1 MSKYLLFAAAFVICQ
16 FHAFAQTATGTLQGV
31 VTDAS
36 GAAVADA
43 KVTVENQ
50 RTNVKQSLV
59 TNGEGRF
66 VQPFLV
72 PSEYRL
78 TVEKSGFQKYLSNDI
93 KVDVQQTVGVDVAL
107 KVGDVTSTVEVTS
120 SAVQLSTE
128 TSSVSTVVDMKRI
141 LDMPLNGRN
150 PFSLAQH
157 RAGGNPWRRHRHH
170 GSAAAEMLPATS
182 RSTAPPSSSRRTTPE
197 FCSSAISRSWTASK
211 SLQSSPTHWRRNTG
225 APAAA

>member
-107 KVGDVTSTVEVTS
+107 KLGEVTSTVEVTS

-150 PFSLAQH
+150 PFSLA
-157 RAGGNPWRRHRHH
+157 
-170 GSAAAEMLPATS
+170 
-182 RSTAPPSSSRRTTPE
+182 STAPGVIPGGGSTPWISGGRNASSENPAPGRPPLGRITP
-197 FCSSAISRSWTASK
+197 
-211 SLQSSPTHWRRNTG
+211 
-225 APAAA
+225 PA